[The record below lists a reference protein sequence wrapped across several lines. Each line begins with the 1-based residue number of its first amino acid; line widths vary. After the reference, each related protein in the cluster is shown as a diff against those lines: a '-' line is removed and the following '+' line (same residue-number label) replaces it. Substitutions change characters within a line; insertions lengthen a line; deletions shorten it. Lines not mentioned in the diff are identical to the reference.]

1 MRWLAVLLL
10 VASAMAGEPAA
21 RRTVPSAEF
30 AEAAIACLRADVG
43 ETIPQVASV
52 SGPVTIPGEGA
63 YILQAEPLT
72 RARTGRVQVRVRVLL
87 QEREVGRSL
96 VSLHLKTL
104 RPALVT
110 LVPIAR
116 GSPIGLEHLQKESV
130 EVLPGRAEPLA
141 DPALVVGFL
150 AASDLPA
157 GTILT
162 ASSRIRPHVVRPGPV
177 TLIFAQDGFQLSAS
191 GVASA
196 AGYLG
201 DVVAVRR
208 GDGQSVQG
216 KVVGPAQVLVN
227 Y

>member
-21 RRTVPSAEF
+21 RRTVPSADL
-30 AEAAIACLRADVG
+30 AEAAIACLRPEIGA
-43 ETIPQVASV
+43 TTPQVASV
-52 SGPVTIPGEGA
+52 SGPVLIPGEGA
-63 YILQAEPLT
+63 YVLQAEPLT
-72 RARTGRVQVRVRVLL
+72 RARTGRIQVRVRVLL

-104 RPALVT
+104 RQALVT
-110 LVPIAR
+110 LVPIPR
-116 GSPIGLEHLQKESV
+116 GTPIGLEHLHAESV
-130 EVLPGRAEPLA
+130 DFPPGRAEPLA
-141 DPALVVGFL
+141 DPAQVVGFL

-162 ASSRIRPHVVRPGPV
+162 VASRVRPHLVRPGPV

-208 GDGQSVQG
+208 GDGKSVHGQ
-216 KVVGPAQVLVN
+216 VIGPAQVLVN